1 MAILNV
7 NLGTPYEA
15 IIKKAINKGYAGNQS
30 EVIRQALKV
39 YDEYLEAEEI
49 RLVAKGVE
57 EIMDKV
63 ESGEIKTH
71 DLDAALNREDKRRE
85 LHEKSH
91 NRSGIR

>member
-15 IIKKAINKGYAGNQS
+15 IIKNAINKGYAGNQS

-39 YDEYLEAEEI
+39 YDEYLEAEEM

-57 EIMDKV
+57 EIMADI
-63 ESGEIKTH
+63 ESGKAKTYT
-71 DLDAALNREDKRRE
+71 LEEVRKKQAKKRG
-85 LHEKSH
+85 L
-91 NRSGIR
+91 G